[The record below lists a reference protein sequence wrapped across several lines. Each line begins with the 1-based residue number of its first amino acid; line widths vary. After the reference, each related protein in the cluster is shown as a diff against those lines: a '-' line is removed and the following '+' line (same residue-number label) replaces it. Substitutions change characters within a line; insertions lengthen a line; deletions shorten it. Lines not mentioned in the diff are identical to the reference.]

1 MDRESDEQRGGRVE
15 KRMDIEIEGWM
26 DRGRDGQRKGWL
38 GKRMDRGRER

>member
-1 MDRESDEQRGGRVE
+1 ME

-38 GKRMDRGRER
+38 GERIDRGRER